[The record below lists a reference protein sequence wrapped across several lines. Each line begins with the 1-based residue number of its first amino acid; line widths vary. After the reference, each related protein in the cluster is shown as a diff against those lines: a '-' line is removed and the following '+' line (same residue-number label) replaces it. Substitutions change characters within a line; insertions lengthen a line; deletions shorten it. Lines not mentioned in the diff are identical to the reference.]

1 LTDRIIREVGSG
13 PCGDFAGGSEP
24 PGRRP
29 SILVVDDDEGIRE
42 NLAEVLSMEQY
53 RTYAAANAEEALDRL
68 RSNDVDL
75 LLTDFQMP
83 GANGV
88 ELIEAARRERP
99 ELRAILITAFPYV
112 YEEIDPARRQ
122 GVVLLLKPFA
132 ADEVL
137 GIVARMLRP

>member
-1 LTDRIIREVGSG
+1 MTDRIIPEAGSG
-13 PCGDFAGGSEP
+13 PRGDFSGGSEP

-42 NLAEVLSMEQY
+42 NLAELLSMEDY
-53 RTYAAANAEEALDRL
+53 RTFTAADAEEALDRL
-68 RSNDVDL
+68 RSNHVDL

-83 GANGV
+83 GANGM
-88 ELIEAARRERP
+88 ELIETARKERP

-112 YEEIDPARRQ
+112 YEQIDPTRRR
-122 GVVLLLKPFA
+122 GVILLLKPFA

>member
-1 LTDRIIREVGSG
+1 MTDRIIPVAGSG
-13 PCGDFAGGSEP
+13 PRGDFSGGSEP

-53 RTYAAANAEEALDRL
+53 RTFTAANAEEALDRL

-112 YEEIDPARRQ
+112 YEEIDPTRRR

-137 GIVARMLRP
+137 AIVARMLRP